1 MCVCVCNFAWAR
13 LCWCPCK
20 LKKPQLLFVEITT
33 MHDTSCGSLMAAI
46 FCTIFFFYKYRFC
59 TDLFCFSMYLS
70 HQHLY
75 LITHAV
81 RVVYTAEIC
90 VGHLYRTHAH
100 QTFSVHVQQLC
111 RPGLGAVE
119 YALPGDLLL
128 SRVCEPPSSCESV
141 F

>member
-1 MCVCVCNFAWAR
+1 
-13 LCWCPCK
+13 
-20 LKKPQLLFVEITT
+20 
-33 MHDTSCGSLMAAI
+33 MHNTSCESLMAAI
-46 FCTIFFFYKYRFC
+46 LCTIFYEYRFC
-59 TDLFCFSMYLS
+59 TDLFRFSMYLS

-90 VGHLYRTHAH
+90 VGHLYRTHAQ
-100 QTFSVHVQQLC
+100 QTFSVHVQQLF
-111 RPGLGAVE
+111 RPSLGAVE

-128 SRVCEPPSSCESV
+128 PRVYEPPSSCESI